1 MGTYHRHRNGDE
13 DFGSPN
19 TFRLSSREKEERKGI
34 TLIYPSSSS
43 CQYVKDFLLNTPG
56 NHGFFW
62 GGGGGVCF
70 SSLGC
75 LVSDIKS
82 IPTKLKSPK
91 LKLDLIKE
99 TTYADPVFPIAKVF
113 LIIQVTDGT
122 ECRPYS
128 NSVCVRGKC
137 VRTGCDSIIGSK
149 LQYDKCGVCGGDN
162 SSCTKVVGT
171 FNKKR

>member
-1 MGTYHRHRNGDE
+1 MRTLVLLTHSELD
-13 DFGSPN
+13 
-19 TFRLSSREKEERKGI
+19 SREKEERNGI

-43 CQYVKDFLLNTPG
+43 CQYVKDFLLSTPG
-56 NHGFFW
+56 NYGF
-62 GGGGGVCF
+62 GGGGGRVFVFLF
-70 SSLGC
+70 SFFGC

-82 IPTKLKSPK
+82 IPIKLISPK
-91 LKLDLIKE
+91 LKLDFIKE
-99 TTYADPVFPIAKVF
+99 TTYAEPVFPITKVS
-113 LIIQVTDGT
+113 LIVQVTDGT

-137 VRTGCDSIIGSK
+137 VRTGCDGIIGSK
-149 LQYDKCGVCGGDN
+149 LQYDKCGICGGDN

>member
-1 MGTYHRHRNGDE
+1 MAF
-13 DFGSPN
+13 FG
-19 TFRLSSREKEERKGI
+19 G
-34 TLIYPSSSS
+34 
-43 CQYVKDFLLNTPG
+43 V
-56 NHGFFW
+56 
-62 GGGGGVCF
+62 GGGVGVCF
-70 SSLGC
+70 SSFGC

-82 IPTKLKSPK
+82 IPIKLKSPK

-99 TTYADPVFPIAKVF
+99 TTYADPVFSIAKVF
-113 LIIQVTDGT
+113 LITQVTDGT

-137 VRTGCDSIIGSK
+137 VRTGCDGIIGSK
-149 LQYDKCGVCGGDN
+149 LQYDKCGICGGDN